1 MRLLKT
7 IETRKKTKKIAVN
20 LKLYIHPAKLSFEVE
35 AKGYF
40 QRLRTEFTS
49 KRALLQ

>member
-7 IETRKKTKKIAVN
+7 IETRKEKKKAVN

-40 QRLRTEFTS
+40 QRLSKFTS

>member
-7 IETRKKTKKIAVN
+7 IETTKGKKRIVN

-35 AKGYF
+35 AKRYF
-40 QRLRTEFTS
+40 QRLSKFTL
-49 KRALLQ
+49 KRPLLQ

>member
-7 IETRKKTKKIAVN
+7 IETRKENKKKIAVN

-40 QRLRTEFTS
+40 QRLSKFTS

>member
-7 IETRKKTKKIAVN
+7 IETRKEKKTVN

-35 AKGYF
+35 AERYF
-40 QRLRTEFTS
+40 QRLSKFTS
-49 KRALLQ
+49 KRPLLQ